1 MRMRNCPLF
10 LSILVLVV
18 LLSGC
23 SGPQRSGTHPVQGI
37 CKSCKP
43 YIARGTWH
51 YPQKYYDYDESG
63 IASWYGP
70 RFHGKPKPYGEIFD
84 QNAISAAH
92 TTLPLPTVVRVT
104 NLENNSS
111 LKIVI
116 DDRGPY
122 VYDRIIDLSVGAAKE
137 LGVYSKGTAKV
148 RVTSVIGESKAL
160 SLYLTRYRTKNGQLG
175 RDPSG
180 RTWVQIYD
188 QEIKGKYPDDSD
200 NLPADSFFFHIRL

>member
-1 MRMRNCPLF
+1 MKNCSFL

-37 CKSCKP
+37 CKSCKS
-43 YIARGTWH
+43 YFVRGSWY
-51 YPQKYYDYDESG
+51 YPQKYYDYDEVG
-63 IASWYGP
+63 VASWYGP

-111 LKIVI
+111 LKIVV

-122 VYDRIIDLSVGAAKE
+122 RFICRGS
-137 LGVYSKGTAKV
+137 
-148 RVTSVIGESKAL
+148 
-160 SLYLTRYRTKNGQLG
+160 
-175 RDPSG
+175 
-180 RTWVQIYD
+180 
-188 QEIKGKYPDDSD
+188 
-200 NLPADSFFFHIRL
+200 